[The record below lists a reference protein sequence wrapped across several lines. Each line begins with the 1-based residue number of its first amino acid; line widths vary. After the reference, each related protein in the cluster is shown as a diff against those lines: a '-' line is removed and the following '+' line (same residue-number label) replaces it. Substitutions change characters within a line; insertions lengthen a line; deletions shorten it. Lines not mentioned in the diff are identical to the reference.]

1 MSEFYLERIRRG
13 VEFIEAHLD
22 DDVALAAV
30 ARAAG
35 LSQWHFQRIFRSI
48 TGETLKA
55 YIRARRMAGALD
67 RLLTTELRVVDIA
80 LHAGFES
87 QEAFARA
94 FKQAFG
100 ISPVAY
106 RKLGKRNLFPKK
118 LELDDEALR
127 HLHRGVSLE
136 PALVDT
142 AAKTLVGLRTRFFGV
157 DSDKN
162 NLGEKLPGLWAG
174 FLSRLPEIT
183 GARPGVCY
191 GVIRQQGDD
200 TDELD
205 YFAAIEVDAIAVDA
219 GASLPAGMEVVEV
232 PAATYARFEHRGPA
246 PAVDHT
252 VSYAY
257 ATWLMRSPWRHTGGP
272 DLEIYDGRYHP
283 THAASVFEYA
293 LPVVAAP
300 A

>member
-13 VEFIEAHLD
+13 VDFIEAHLD

-55 YIRARRMAGALD
+55 YIRARRMAFALD

-80 LHAGFES
+80 VHAGFES

-118 LELDDEALR
+118 LELDDDALR
-127 HLHRGVSLE
+127 HLHGGVSLE
-136 PALVDT
+136 PTLAD
-142 AAKTLVGLRTRFFGV
+142 APAMTLVGLRTRFFGV

-162 NLGEKLPGLWAG
+162 NLGEKLPGLWAA
-174 FLSRLPEIT
+174 FLSRLHEVD

-191 GVIRQQGDD
+191 GVIRQQADD
-200 TDELD
+200 TDELE
-205 YFAAIEVDAIAVDA
+205 YFAAIAVD
-219 GASLPAGMEVVEV
+219 GIESLPAGMEAVHV
-232 PAATYARFEHRGPA
+232 PAATYARFEHHGPA

-257 ATWLMRSPWRHTGGP
+257 STWLMRSPWRHTGGP

-283 THAASVFEYA
+283 TDAASVFEYA
-293 LPVVAAP
+293 LPIVAAP

>member
-13 VEFIEAHLD
+13 VDFIETHLD

-67 RLLTTELRVVDIA
+67 RLLATELRIADIA
-80 LHAGFES
+80 AHAGFES

-94 FKQAFG
+94 FKQTFG
-100 ISPVAY
+100 ISPLAY

-127 HLHRGVSLE
+127 HLHGGVSLE
-136 PALVDT
+136 PKLAD
-142 AAKTLVGLRTRFFGV
+142 APAMTLVGLRTRFFGV

-162 NLGEKLPGLWAG
+162 NLGEKLPGLWAA
-174 FLSRLPEIT
+174 FLSRLHEVS
-183 GARPGVCY
+183 GARQGVCY
-191 GVIRQQGDD
+191 GVVRQRADD

-205 YFAAIEVDAIAVDA
+205 YFAAIEVDATYT
-219 GASLPAGMEVVEV
+219 LPEGMEVVDV

-257 ATWLMRSPWRHTGGP
+257 STWLMRSPWRHSGGP
-272 DLEIYDGRYHP
+272 DLEIYDRRYHP
-283 THAASVFEYA
+283 TDAASVLEYA
-293 LPVVAAP
+293 LPVVAA
-300 A
+300 